1 MQHNFRQKRAN
12 VRQEGFCTLLKVIDC
27 FAHWRKLFNSFLN
40 LFMQQS
46 AQNVLAD
53 EQETEQSFVQQQS
66 HLELFQKPQAK
77 RKKSL
82 VSNETLKNTRQT
94 SKLNY
99 QSKDVQQKLW
109 KRT

>member
-1 MQHNFRQKRAN
+1 MQHNFRQKRGN

-27 FAHWRKLFNSFLN
+27 FAHWRKLFKSILN

-53 EQETEQSFVQQQS
+53 EQETEQSIVQQHS
-66 HLELFQKPQAK
+66 HLELFQKPQAIGLKKLSLK
-77 RKKSL
+77 R
-82 VSNETLKNTRQT
+82 NTREYNRQT

-99 QSKDVQQKLW
+99 QSKYV
-109 KRT
+109 